1 MSTEPDKVT
10 RQDIERSLR
19 ALQQDL
25 TGVTEE
31 KKSLVVAGGVAS
43 GVVALLAAY
52 FLGRRKGRRSR
63 NRIDR

>member
-1 MSTEPDKVT
+1 MSSESEKVT
-10 RQDIERSLR
+10 RHDLERSLR

>member
-1 MSTEPDKVT
+1 MSTEPEKVT
-10 RQDIERSLR
+10 RLDLERSLR

>member
-10 RQDIERSLR
+10 RNDLERSLR

>member
-10 RQDIERSLR
+10 RYDIERSLR

-25 TGVTEE
+25 SGVTEE

-43 GVVALLAAY
+43 GVIALIAAY

>member
-1 MSTEPDKVT
+1 MSSESEKVT
-10 RQDIERSLR
+10 RHDLERSLR
-19 ALQQDL
+19 AIQQDL
-25 TGVTEE
+25 MGVTEE

>member
-1 MSTEPDKVT
+1 MSSEPEKVT
-10 RQDIERSLR
+10 RHDLERSLR

-25 TGVTEE
+25 SGVTEE

>member
-10 RQDIERSLR
+10 RHDIERSLL